1 MTQAVLG
8 YLLTQPTPLLPLCGA
23 SRPEQIR
30 DMMGTLRLPLTANDY
45 QEV

>member
-1 MTQAVLG
+1 MNRTLHLAA
-8 YLLTQPTPLLPLCGA
+8 LCGA

-30 DMMGTLRLPLTANDY
+30 DMMGTLRLPLIANDY